1 MDLSGRRILVTG
13 ASSGIGAATA
23 RALDRAGA
31 RVALL
36 ARSTSRLE
44 EVAADLAHAHVAAAD
59 VTHPDTLGP
68 AVAAAAGAL
77 DGLDGLV
84 NAAGVAFTG
93 GVLDGDPADWRTTYE
108 VNVLGLLA
116 VTRVV
121 LPYLLEAELA
131 DVVNVSSMSGR
142 RVASP
147 ELAIYAGSKH
157 AVHAIGQGLAL
168 ELADR
173 PVRVTT
179 LSPGYVD
186 TPIFEG
192 VDDTYRDRT
201 ATKGLAPDAVAAQV
215 VHTIGQPADVRLV
228 EVAMVSTRQG

>member
-23 RALDRAGA
+23 RALDAAGA

-44 EVAADLAHAHVAAAD
+44 EVAAELTDAHVAAAD
-59 VTHPDTLGP
+59 VTHPDTLTA
-68 AVAAAAGAL
+68 AVDAAASAL

-84 NAAGVAFTG
+84 NAAGVAFPG

-116 VTRVV
+116 ATRVA
-121 LPYLLEAELA
+121 LPHLQQAELA

-147 ELAIYAGSKH
+147 AMAIYSGSKH
-157 AVHAIGQGLAL
+157 AVHAISQGMAM
-168 ELADR
+168 ELADG
-173 PVRVTT
+173 PVRVS
-179 LSPGYVD
+179 LVSPGYVD
-186 TPIFEG
+186 TPIFDG
-192 VDDTYRDRT
+192 VDDAYRQRT
-201 ATKGLAPDAVAAQV
+201 ATKGLAPEAVAAQV
-215 VHTIGQPADVRLV
+215 VHTVGQPADVRLV
-228 EVAMVSTRQG
+228 EVAMLSTRQG

>member
-1 MDLSGRRILVTG
+1 MDLTGRRILVTG

-23 RALDRAGA
+23 RALDAAGA

-36 ARSTSRLE
+36 ARTTSRLE
-44 EVAADLAHAHVAAAD
+44 EVAAGLTDAFVAAAD
-59 VTHPDTLGP
+59 VTHPDTLRP
-68 AVAAAAGAL
+68 AIDAAASTLG
-77 DGLDGLV
+77 GLDGLV
-84 NAAGVAFTG
+84 NAAGVAMTG
-93 GVLDGDPADWRTTYE
+93 GVLDGDPADWRTMFE

-116 VTRVV
+116 ATRLA
-121 LPYLLEAELA
+121 LPHLQRAGLA

-147 ELAIYAGSKH
+147 TLAIYAGSKH
-157 AVHAIGQGLAL
+157 AVHAISQGLAM
-168 ELADR
+168 ELADG
-173 PVRVTT
+173 PVRVTVV
-179 LSPGYVD
+179 SPGYVD

-192 VDDTYRDRT
+192 IDAEYRERT
-201 ATKGLAPDAVAAQV
+201 ATKGLRPEDVAAQV